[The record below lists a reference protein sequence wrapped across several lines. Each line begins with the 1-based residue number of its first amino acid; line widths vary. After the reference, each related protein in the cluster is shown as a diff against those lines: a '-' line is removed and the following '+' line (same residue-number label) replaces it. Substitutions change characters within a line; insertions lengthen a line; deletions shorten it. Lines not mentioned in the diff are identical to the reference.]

1 MYPYPIKRYEI
12 DLTQYLRTMREY
24 SYEDYSKFIRIGRVI
39 ENNLSFFLFPIS
51 TRLKEEILSKGYEKY

>member
-1 MYPYPIKRYEI
+1 
-12 DLTQYLRTMREY
+12 MREY
-24 SYEDYSKFIRIGRVI
+24 SYEDYNKFIRIGRVI